1 MSVIRESAATVNES
15 LTVKPK
21 LIVQA
26 SVVPL
31 GDHWYRVC
39 SSTLP
44 APSDRLT
51 RFFVCRLTPFCL
63 ALVPVLLAFRQSQLH
78 LHPTIAE
85 VQPRWDQRQSLLL
98 RLADEFMQLILVH
111 QQLPG
116 TQGFMVEDVAVFV
129 RTDVRVDQPEFA
141 IFHQPVGVLEVS
153 SSGAH
158 GFHFGSAQGDAGFEL
173 LQQKVVVRRGAVD
186 RSVPLSAGRRIAPWL
201 LFLLG
206 TACGGRVTNHKY
218 PGTTPAPG
226 FACLEPYIAI
236 NRRTG

>member
-1 MSVIRESAATVNES
+1 MSVIRKSVATVNES

-85 VQPRWDQRQSLLL
+85 VELGRNQRQSLLL

-116 TQGFMVEDVAVFV
+116 TQGFMVEDVAVFI
-129 RTDVRVDQPEFA
+129 RADVRVDQPKFA
-141 IFHQPVGVLEVS
+141 ILHQSVGVLEVS
-153 SSGAH
+153 SPGAH
-158 GFHFGSAQGDAGFEL
+158 RFHFGSAQGDAGFEL
-173 LQQKVVVRRGAVD
+173 LQKEVVVRRGAVD
-186 RSVPLSAGRRIAPWL
+186 RGVPLSAGGRITPRL
-201 LFLLG
+201 LFLFG
-206 TACGGRVTNHKY
+206 TTCGGRLTSHKY
-218 PGTTPAPG
+218 PGTTPTPG
-226 FACLEPYIAI
+226 FACPEPYISVG
-236 NRRTG
+236 RRTG

>member
-21 LIVQA
+21 LIAQA

-31 GDHWYRVC
+31 GNHWYRVC

-51 RFFVCRLTPFCL
+51 PFFVCRLTPFCL

-78 LHPTIAE
+78 LYPAVAE
-85 VQPRWDQRQSLLL
+85 VTPRRGQRQSLLL
-98 RLADEFMQLILVH
+98 RLSDEFVQLILVH
-111 QQLPG
+111 QQLPRA
-116 TQGFMVEDVAVFV
+116 QGFMVEDVAVFV
-129 RTDVRVDQPEFA
+129 RADVRIDQPEFA
-141 IFHQPVGVLEVS
+141 IFYQPVGVLEVS

-158 GFHFGSAQGDAGFEL
+158 GFHFGSAQGDTGFKL

-186 RSVPLSAGRRIAPWL
+186 RSVPLSAGGRIAPRL
-201 LFLLG
+201 LFILG
-206 TACGGRVTNHKY
+206 ATCRGDRKSTRLNSSHLGISYA
-218 PGTTPAPG
+218 
-226 FACLEPYIAI
+226 
-236 NRRTG
+236 